1 MYGRGAADMKSG
13 VAAMIYALKAVHEAE
28 VKLRGDVLIESVI
41 DEECTGNGTLS
52 CLAQGFR
59 ADAAVIPEP
68 THLSLVTAHPGV
80 LWCRIRVRGLGAH
93 AAWASTAVNAAEK
106 VFVLIQALRELE
118 AEWNRPQRRHPAFAN
133 RDHPLNFNVGTFHA
147 GDWPSSTPE
156 LATVEVRLSYFP
168 GENVEAVKRRI
179 RECVMDASEKDEWL
193 REHPPE
199 ISFFGFHAEPAVYDT
214 GSEIARV
221 VAANNEC
228 VTGRSTQARPFTAT
242 IDNRFFQLYFDIPT
256 ACYGPIGE
264 RLHAPDEWVDLE
276 SVRVCTQS
284 LAGVLIDWCGLA

>member
-1 MYGRGAADMKSG
+1 
-13 VAAMIYALKAVHEAE
+13 
-28 VKLRGDVLIESVI
+28 
-41 DEECTGNGTLS
+41 
-52 CLAQGFR
+52 
-59 ADAAVIPEP
+59 
-68 THLSLVTAHPGV
+68 
-80 LWCRIRVRGLGAH
+80 
-93 AAWASTAVNAAEK
+93 VNAAEK
-106 VFVLIQALRELE
+106 VFVLIQALRKLE
-118 AEWNRPQRRHPAFAN
+118 AEWNGPERRHPAFATT
-133 RDHPLNFNVGTFHA
+133 DHPLNFNVGTFHA

-168 GENVEAVKRRI
+168 GENLEAIKPRI
-179 RECVMDASEKDEWL
+179 RECVMDASEKDAWL

-199 ISFFGFHAEPAVYDT
+199 VSFFGFHAEPAVYDT